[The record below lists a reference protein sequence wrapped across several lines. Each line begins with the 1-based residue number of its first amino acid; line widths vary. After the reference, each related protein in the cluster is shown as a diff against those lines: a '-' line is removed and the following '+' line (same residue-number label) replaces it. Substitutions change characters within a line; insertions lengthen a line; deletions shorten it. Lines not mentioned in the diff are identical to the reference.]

1 MEPSVT
7 FYIKLL
13 SMLIKEVLICFP
25 FLIKIVTISRVGPPI
40 STSLMQIAH
49 PLPCGDNGEHNE
61 EQDRSSTCTRSEF
74 KESSNLNQS
83 KKIKLVLPSFVQV
96 EVGVCGQFLQ
106 PGTRPP
112 GIEFILDREDDG
124 ILEIFKFNFL
134 FQYSMRG

>member
-13 SMLIKEVLICFP
+13 SMFIKEVLICFP
-25 FLIKIVTISRVGPPI
+25 LLIKRVTISSVGPPI

-106 PGTRPP
+106 PGTHPP
-112 GIEFILDREDDG
+112 GIEFILDREVDG
-124 ILEIFKFNFL
+124 IFGDF
-134 FQYSMRG
+134 

>member
-1 MEPSVT
+1 
-7 FYIKLL
+7 
-13 SMLIKEVLICFP
+13 
-25 FLIKIVTISRVGPPI
+25 
-40 STSLMQIAH
+40 MQIAH

-106 PGTRPP
+106 LGTHPP
-112 GIEFILDREDDG
+112 GIEFVLDREVDG
-124 ILEIFKFNFL
+124 IFGDF
-134 FQYSMRG
+134 